1 MSGLGLRAHVEV
13 SILVG
18 AHPHRVV
25 SNGGGRSIGAT
36 RGTVR
41 SLVSTKCQVMRT
53 FVYGG
58 RVYEAI
64 TAAKPPLR
72 YILQNSYYD
81 TPYSFELTR
90 HRTSVRSALASLV
103 DCN

>member
-41 SLVSTKCQVMRT
+41 SLVSTNNEVSSDAYFR
-53 FVYGG
+53 
-58 RVYEAI
+58 
-64 TAAKPPLR
+64 LR
-72 YILQNSYYD
+72 RSG
-81 TPYSFELTR
+81 
-90 HRTSVRSALASLV
+90 VRSH
-103 DCN
+103 NRR

>member
-41 SLVSTKCQVMRT
+41 SLVSTKCSSD
-53 FVYGG
+53 VYF
-58 RVYEAI
+58 R
-64 TAAKPPLR
+64 LR
-72 YILQNSYYD
+72 RSG
-81 TPYSFELTR
+81 
-90 HRTSVRSALASLV
+90 VRSH
-103 DCN
+103 NRR